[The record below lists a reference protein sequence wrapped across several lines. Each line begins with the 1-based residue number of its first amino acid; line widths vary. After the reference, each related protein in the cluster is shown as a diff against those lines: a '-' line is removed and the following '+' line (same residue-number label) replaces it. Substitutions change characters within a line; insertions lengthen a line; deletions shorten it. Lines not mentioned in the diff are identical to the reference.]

1 MANSNVFQLSQPGT
15 FSDPLTEVL
24 RNGARALLSQAVEA
38 EVAAL
43 LNRHADQ
50 LTDDGRQRLVRHGHL
65 PEREIVTGI
74 GPVAVRCPRVRD
86 RVGDGSERIRFSSA
100 ILPPYAR
107 RSKSLEVLIPIL
119 YLKGVSTGDF
129 EEALLALLG
138 KDVGGLSASTIG
150 RLKDAWS
157 DEHARWSKRD
167 LSAKRYVYFWADGI
181 HVQARLEDDA
191 QCLLVIIGATPEGKK
206 ELVGLIDGVREST
219 QSWRELLL
227 DLKRRGLAI
236 GPELAVADG
245 ALGFWQ
251 AVEEVWPK
259 TRGQRCWVHKT
270 ANILNKLPKSLQSK
284 AKRALQEIR
293 MAETKKDALIAF
305 DAFVETWSPKYEKA
319 VECLTKDRDVL
330 LAFYDFPAE
339 HWKHLRTSNPIES
352 SFATV
357 RHRTVRSKGCLSN
370 RTALAMI
377 YKLAEAAEKS
387 WRRLDGH
394 NQLPKIILGIKFAD
408 GIEVVRSQAQTARS
422 IRSLFASRTFSRR
435 LARERVDTDTVSP
448 IGASMPAIGA

>member
-1 MANSNVFQLSQPGT
+1 MTDTNVLQFAQPGAFT
-15 FSDPLTEVL
+15 DPLTEVL
-24 RNGARALLSQAVEA
+24 RNGARTLLTHAVEA

-43 LNRHADQ
+43 LGSHADE
-50 LTDDGRQRLVRHGHL
+50 LTKDGRQRLVRHGHL
-65 PEREIVTGI
+65 PEREIMTGI

-86 RVGDGSERIRFSSA
+86 RVAERSDRIRFSSA

-119 YLKGVSTGDF
+119 YLKGISTGEF
-129 EEALLALLG
+129 EEALTALLG
-138 KDVGGLSASTIG
+138 KDAGGLSASTIS

-157 DEHARWSKRD
+157 EEHARWSKRD
-167 LSAKRYVYFWADGI
+167 LSTKSYVYFWVDGI

-191 QCLLVIIGATPEGKK
+191 QCLLVIIGATPDGKK
-206 ELVGLIDGVREST
+206 ELVGLSDGVRESA
-219 QSWRELLL
+219 QSWKGLLL

-236 GPELAVADG
+236 GPELAIADG
-245 ALGFWQ
+245 AIGFWQ

-270 ANILNKLPKSLQSK
+270 ANVLNKLPKSQQAK
-284 AKRALQEIR
+284 AKRALQEIW
-293 MAETKKDALIAF
+293 MAETKNEALAAF
-305 DAFVETWSPKYEKA
+305 DAFVETWGVKYEKA
-319 VECLTKDRDVL
+319 AECLIKDREAL

-339 HWKHLRTSNPIES
+339 HWKHLRTTNPIES

-377 YKLAEAAEKS
+377 FKLAEAAEKN
-387 WRRLDGH
+387 WRRLDGS
-394 NQLPKIILGIKFAD
+394 NQLSKLIMGIKFTD
-408 GIEVVRSQAQTARS
+408 GIEVVRSQAQVA
-422 IRSLFASRTFSRR
+422 A
-435 LARERVDTDTVSP
+435 
-448 IGASMPAIGA
+448 